1 MHEFNGLTRRRA
13 MALGGVAAVAVATP
27 LIRPA
32 RAEGLMV
39 QAMGDGLRVAFYNFK
54 PYAFVDDTDTIV
66 GTDIELL
73 RTILEQMGG
82 RIDEAQAVDWG
93 ALIPGVKTGRF
104 DVVAAGMFVTP
115 KRCAEV
121 RFSQPYFGIKQA
133 LAVMKGNPKGVQ
145 DYDSVRDMG
154 LKLGVVSGA
163 AQFGYAQTA
172 GIDEANILQLPD
184 NPAGIAA
191 LRAGRIDAWAVSA
204 PGVREI
210 VKGVPEGDIESSPVF
225 ASIGDTRA
233 VSHGAFAFRPEDSE
247 FVDAFDELLVQFV
260 GSPEHVA
267 IMEKYGMSADEL
279 PVERTENLCGG

>member
-1 MHEFNGLTRRRA
+1 MHEINGLTRRRA
-13 MALGGVAAVAVATP
+13 IALGGVAAVAVATP

-32 RAEGLMV
+32 RAEGLMD

-73 RTILEQMGG
+73 RAILEQMGG
-82 RIDEAQAVDWG
+82 RIGEAQAVDWG

-133 LAVMKGNPKGVQ
+133 LAVMMGNPKGVQ

-154 LKLGVVSGA
+154 LKIGVVSGA
-163 AQFGYAQTA
+163 AQFGYAQAA

-233 VSHGAFAFRPEDSE
+233 VSHGAFAFRPEDSD

>member
-1 MHEFNGLTRRRA
+1 MHEINGLTRRRA
-13 MALGGVAAVAVATP
+13 IALGGVAAVAVATP

-32 RAEGLMV
+32 RAEGLMD

-82 RIDEAQAVDWG
+82 RIGEAQAVDWG

-104 DVVAAGMFVTP
+104 DIVAAGMFVTP

-133 LAVMKGNPKGVQ
+133 LAVMMGNPKGVQ

-154 LKLGVVSGA
+154 LKIGVVSGA
-163 AQFGYAQTA
+163 AQFGYAQAA

>member
-172 GIDEANILQLPD
+172 GIDETNILQLPD

-225 ASIGDTRA
+225 ASIGDKRA

-247 FVDAFDELLVQFV
+247 FVDAFDEVLVQFV

>member
-1 MHEFNGLTRRRA
+1 MHEFKGLTRRSA
-13 MALGGVAAVAVATP
+13 LALGGAVAITAATP
-27 LIRPA
+27 LLRPA
-32 RAEGLMV
+32 RAAGLMD

-54 PYAFVDDTDTIV
+54 PYAYVDDSNTLV

-73 RTILEQMGG
+73 RTVLEQMGG
-82 RIDEAQAVDWG
+82 KIGEAQAVDWG

-145 DYDSVRDMG
+145 NYDSVRDMG
-154 LKLGVVSGA
+154 LTIGVISGA

-172 GIDEANILQLPD
+172 GIDEANIMQLPD

-225 ASIGDTRA
+225 ASIGDTAA
-233 VSHGAFAFRPEDSE
+233 VSHGAFAFRPEDGD
-247 FVDAFDELLVQFV
+247 FVDAFNEALVPFV
-260 GSPEHVA
+260 GSAEHVA
-267 IMEKYGMSADEL
+267 IMEKYDMSADEL

>member
-1 MHEFNGLTRRRA
+1 MHEINGLTRRRA
-13 MALGGVAAVAVATP
+13 IALGGVAAVAVATP

-32 RAEGLMV
+32 RAEGLMD

-73 RTILEQMGG
+73 RAILEQMGG
-82 RIDEAQAVDWG
+82 RIGEAQAVDWG

-104 DVVAAGMFVTP
+104 DIVAAGMFVTP

-133 LAVMKGNPKGVQ
+133 LAVMMGNPKGVQ

-154 LKLGVVSGA
+154 LKIGVVSGA
-163 AQFGYAQTA
+163 AQFGYAQAA

>member
-1 MHEFNGLTRRRA
+1 MHKNHTFTRRGA
-13 MALGGVAAVAVATP
+13 LALGSAAAFVFAALLV
-27 LIRPA
+27 RPA
-32 RAEGLMV
+32 SADGLMD
-39 QAMGDGLRVAFYNFK
+39 QATGDGLRVAFYNFK
-54 PYAFVDDTDTIV
+54 PYAYVDDTNTLV

-73 RTILEQMGG
+73 RTVLEEMGG
-82 RIDEAQAVDWG
+82 SIGEAQAVDWG

-145 DYDSVRDMG
+145 NYDSVRDMG
-154 LKLGVVSGA
+154 LKIGVVSGA
-163 AQFGYAQTA
+163 AQFGYAQAA

-233 VSHGAFAFRPEDSE
+233 VSHGAFAFRPEDGD
-247 FVDAFDELLVQFV
+247 FVDAFNEVLVPFV
-260 GSPEHVA
+260 GSPDHVA